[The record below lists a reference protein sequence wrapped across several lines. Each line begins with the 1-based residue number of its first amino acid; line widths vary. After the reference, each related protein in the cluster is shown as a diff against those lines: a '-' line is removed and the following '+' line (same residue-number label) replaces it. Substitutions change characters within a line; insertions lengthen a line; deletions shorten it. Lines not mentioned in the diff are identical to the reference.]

1 MATTLYPY
9 YPPKSVDKIM
19 HSSSRGMSIRCMLIA
34 ITMTKRKGLSKSLKA
49 KIKTKKNKKNKK
61 KLCYKL
67 TNRNL

>member
-19 HSSSRGMSIRCMLIA
+19 HSSSRGMSVRCMLIA

-49 KIKTKKNKKNKK
+49 KIKNKEE
-61 KLCYKL
+61 
-67 TNRNL
+67 

>member
-19 HSSSRGMSIRCMLIA
+19 HSSSRGMSIRCMLI
-34 ITMTKRKGLSKSLKA
+34 TMTKRKGLSKSLKA
-49 KIKTKKNKKNKK
+49 KIKTKKNKIKQKEIE
-61 KLCYKL
+61 KL

>member
-19 HSSSRGMSIRCMLIA
+19 HSSSRGMLVRCMLIA

-49 KIKTKKNKKNKK
+49 KIKTKKNKIKQKEIVLKINQ
-61 KLCYKL
+61 
-67 TNRNL
+67 